1 MVNGK
6 VGLFQELKNMNALI
20 IKEINLDY
28 IRNGILGGKNIKN
41 ITYKI
46 GKRIKEYEF
55 IKDGNRFME
64 INKKNGFLDG
74 RWVRWYAT
82 GLKEEE
88 GDYSKGIRV
97 GTWSRYDI
105 NGQIIEEESNYDNKG
120 RNLYEITYYK
130 MVQ

>member
-1 MVNGK
+1 MGRLVFISGIKKYECTYNKGNK
-6 VGLFQELKNMNALI
+6 SGLYQEWN
-20 IKEINLDY
+20 
-28 IRNGILGGKNIKN
+28 LGGKNIKN

-97 GTWSRYDI
+97 GTWSRYDL
-105 NGQIIEEESNYDNKG
+105 NGQIIEESNYDNKG
-120 RNLYEITYYK
+120 RNL
-130 MVQ
+130 